1 VNDLDTQRLK
11 TTKIV
16 AVALMLISIIYA
28 GYQFHEHRNF
38 QETVVIGK
46 GVTAVKKLS
55 DYYAPLKGTAS
66 DCNIYIFEGKRPGG
80 TMLAIGGSHPEEPA
94 ANLAAELLVETAEVE
109 EGRLIVAVRAN
120 RSASTV
126 TRPGEGYPRFYH
138 IETAWGEKKYRMGDR
153 ASNPLDSWPDPEVYI
168 HYPSR
173 QQLAYMD
180 VRNFNRTWPGRANG
194 TITERTNH
202 AFMELIKAEDVDVFI
217 DYHEA
222 ELEYSVIST
231 IVSHQKGVE
240 IAGMASMILTA
251 FEFPI
256 GMEYSP
262 KELHGLSHREVGD
275 HSQAVSFLF
284 ESPEPFIDRVRGI
297 TDEALLL
304 TGKDE
309 FVMKAGEHGLL
320 YEKIDET
327 GWPIEKRVGRHASTT
342 LEIAQSWSDLNF
354 AKPITLVNVPRYAEV
369 IENGIGYYF
378 QDPKTVPE
386 SRIFFD

>member
-1 VNDLDTQRLK
+1 MNDLGEHLK
-11 TTKIV
+11 TIKLV
-16 AVALMLISIIYA
+16 AVVLTLICVIYA
-28 GYQFHEHRNF
+28 GYQFYEHRNF
-38 QETVVIGK
+38 AETVVIGE
-46 GVTAVKKLS
+46 GVTEVKKLS
-55 DYYAPLKGTAS
+55 DYYEPLKDTIN
-66 DCNIYIFEGKRPGG
+66 DCNIYIFDGKRPGG
-80 TMLAIGGSHPEEPA
+80 TLMVLGGSHPEEPA
-94 ANLAAELLVETAEVE
+94 ANLTAQIMVENAEVE
-109 EGRLIVAVRAN
+109 AGRLIVAIRAN

-126 TRPGEGYPRFYH
+126 TRPGEGYPSYYH
-138 IETAWGEKKYRMGDR
+138 IETPWGKKKLRMGDR

-180 VRNFNRTWPGRANG
+180 IRNFNRTWPGRENG
-194 TITERTNH
+194 TITEQTNY

-231 IVSHQKGVE
+231 IVSHQKGVD

-275 HSQAVSFLF
+275 HSNAVSFLF
-284 ESPEPFIDRVRGI
+284 ETPEPFIDRVRGI

-309 FVMKAGEHGLL
+309 FVMTAGKHGLL

-327 GWPIEKRVGRHASTT
+327 GWPIEKRVGRHLSTT
-342 LEIAQSWSDLNF
+342 IEIASSWSDLYTDQ
-354 AKPITLVNVPRYAEV
+354 AIVLRNVPGYSDLLA
-369 IENGIGYYF
+369 NGVGYYF
-378 QDPKTVPE
+378 QDPVTALS
-386 SRIFFD
+386 SRVFYE

>member
-1 VNDLDTQRLK
+1 MGEHLK
-11 TTKIV
+11 TIKLV
-16 AVALMLISIIYA
+16 AVVLTLICVIYA
-28 GYQFHEHRNF
+28 GYQFYEHRNF
-38 QETVVIGK
+38 AETVVIGE
-46 GVTAVKKLS
+46 GVTEVKKLS
-55 DYYAPLKGTAS
+55 DYYEPLKDTIN
-66 DCNIYIFEGKRPGG
+66 DCNIYIFDGKRPGG
-80 TMLAIGGSHPEEPA
+80 TLMVLGGSHPEEPA
-94 ANLAAELLVETAEVE
+94 ANLTAQIMVENAEVE
-109 EGRLIVAVRAN
+109 AGRLIVAIRAN

-126 TRPGEGYPRFYH
+126 TRPGEGYPSYYH
-138 IETAWGEKKYRMGDR
+138 IETPWGKKKLRMGDR

-180 VRNFNRTWPGRANG
+180 IRNFNRTWPGRENG
-194 TITERTNH
+194 TITEQTNY

-231 IVSHQKGVE
+231 IVSHQKGVD

-275 HSQAVSFLF
+275 HSNAVSFLF
-284 ESPEPFIDRVRGI
+284 ETPEPFIDRVRGI

-309 FVMKAGEHGLL
+309 FVMTAGKHGLL

-327 GWPIEKRVGRHASTT
+327 GWPIEKRVGRHLSTT
-342 LEIAQSWSDLNF
+342 IEIASSWSDLYTDQ
-354 AKPITLVNVPRYAEV
+354 AIVLRNVPGYSDLLA
-369 IENGIGYYF
+369 NGVGYYF
-378 QDPKTVPE
+378 QDPVTALS
-386 SRIFFD
+386 SRVFYE

>member
-1 VNDLDTQRLK
+1 MGEHLK
-11 TTKIV
+11 TIKLV
-16 AVALMLISIIYA
+16 AVVLTLICVIYA
-28 GYQFHEHRNF
+28 GYQFYEHRNF
-38 QETVVIGK
+38 EETVVIGE
-46 GVTAVKKLS
+46 GVTEVKKLS
-55 DYYAPLKGTAS
+55 DYYEPLKDTIN
-66 DCNIYIFEGKRPGG
+66 DCNIYIFDGKRPGG
-80 TMLAIGGSHPEEPA
+80 TLMVLGGSHPEEPA
-94 ANLAAELLVETAEVE
+94 ANLTAQIMVENAEVE
-109 EGRLIVAVRAN
+109 AGRLIVAIRAN

-126 TRPGEGYPRFYH
+126 TRPGEGYPSYYH
-138 IETAWGEKKYRMGDR
+138 IETPWGKKKLRMGDR

-180 VRNFNRTWPGRANG
+180 IRNFNRTWPGRENG
-194 TITERTNH
+194 TITEQTNY

-231 IVSHQKGVE
+231 IVSHQKGVD

-275 HSQAVSFLF
+275 HSNAVSFLF
-284 ESPEPFIDRVRGI
+284 ETPEPFIDRVRGI

-309 FVMKAGEHGLL
+309 FVMTAGKHGLL

-327 GWPIEKRVGRHASTT
+327 GWPIEKRVGRHLSTT
-342 LEIAQSWSDLNF
+342 IEIARSWSDLYTDQ
-354 AKPITLVNVPRYAEV
+354 AIALRNVPGYSDLLA
-369 IENGIGYYF
+369 NGVGYYF
-378 QDPKTVPE
+378 QDPATALS
-386 SRIFFD
+386 SRVFYE

>member
-1 VNDLDTQRLK
+1 VNDLGEHLK
-11 TTKIV
+11 TIKLV
-16 AVALMLISIIYA
+16 AVVLTLICVIYA
-28 GYQFHEHRNF
+28 GYQFYEHRNF
-38 QETVVIGK
+38 AETVVIGE
-46 GVTAVKKLS
+46 GVTEVKKLS
-55 DYYAPLKGTAS
+55 DYYEPLKDTIN
-66 DCNIYIFEGKRPGG
+66 DCNIYIFDGKRPGG
-80 TMLAIGGSHPEEPA
+80 TLMVLGGSHPEEPA
-94 ANLAAELLVETAEVE
+94 ANLTAQIMVENAEVE
-109 EGRLIVAVRAN
+109 AGRLIVAIRAN

-126 TRPGEGYPRFYH
+126 TRPGEGYPSYYH
-138 IETAWGEKKYRMGDR
+138 IETPWGKKKLRMGDR

-180 VRNFNRTWPGRANG
+180 IRNFNRTWPGRENG
-194 TITERTNH
+194 TITEQTNY

-231 IVSHQKGVE
+231 IVSHQKGVD

-275 HSQAVSFLF
+275 HSNAVSFLF
-284 ESPEPFIDRVRGI
+284 ETPEPFIDRVRGI

-309 FVMKAGEHGLL
+309 FVMTAGKHGLL

-327 GWPIEKRVGRHASTT
+327 GWPIEKRVGRHLSTT
-342 LEIAQSWSDLNF
+342 IEIASSWSDLYTDQ
-354 AKPITLVNVPRYAEV
+354 AIVLRNVPGYSDLLA
-369 IENGIGYYF
+369 NGVGYYF
-378 QDPKTVPE
+378 QDPVTALS
-386 SRIFFD
+386 SRVFYE

>member
-1 VNDLDTQRLK
+1 MVL
-11 TTKIV
+11 
-16 AVALMLISIIYA
+16 
-28 GYQFHEHRNF
+28 
-38 QETVVIGK
+38 
-46 GVTAVKKLS
+46 
-55 DYYAPLKGTAS
+55 
-66 DCNIYIFEGKRPGG
+66 
-80 TMLAIGGSHPEEPA
+80 GGSHPEEPA
-94 ANLAAELLVETAEVE
+94 ANLTAQIMVENAEVE
-109 EGRLIVAVRAN
+109 AGRLIVAIRAN

-126 TRPGEGYPRFYH
+126 TRPGEGYPSYYH
-138 IETAWGEKKYRMGDR
+138 IETPWGKKKLRMGDR

-180 VRNFNRTWPGRANG
+180 IRNFNRTWPGRENG
-194 TITERTNH
+194 TITEQTNY

-231 IVSHQKGVE
+231 IVSHQKGVD

-275 HSQAVSFLF
+275 HSNAVSFLF
-284 ESPEPFIDRVRGI
+284 ETPEPFIDRVRGI

-309 FVMKAGEHGLL
+309 FVMTAGKHGLL

-327 GWPIEKRVGRHASTT
+327 GWPIEKRVGRHLSTT
-342 LEIAQSWSDLNF
+342 IEIASSWSDLYTDQ
-354 AKPITLVNVPRYAEV
+354 AIVLRNVPGYSDLLA
-369 IENGIGYYF
+369 NGVGYYF
-378 QDPKTVPE
+378 QDPVTALS
-386 SRIFFD
+386 SRVFYE